1 MNEFDRRIWFR
12 SIIQAKTTFEKDLA
26 CCLNDRF
33 GDISLEFGWNNIGKH
48 FFRPGSSDSC
58 QGLRIAEVSG
68 GSLRAL
74 AARRAAFVSEVCKAS
89 TGSLYGD
96 RGAGGSEITKVS

>member
-12 SIIQAKTTFEKDLA
+12 SIIQAKTTFEKDPA

-33 GDISLEFGWNNIGKH
+33 GDLFLEFGWNNIGKH